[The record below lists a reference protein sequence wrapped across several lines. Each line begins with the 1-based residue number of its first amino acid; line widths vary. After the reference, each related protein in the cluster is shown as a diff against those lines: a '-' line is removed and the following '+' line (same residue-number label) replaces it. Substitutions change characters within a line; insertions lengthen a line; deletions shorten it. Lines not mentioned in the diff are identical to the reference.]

1 MSHFDICFKF
11 FFFIFL
17 TLFWLFFLTLTSTQT
32 IKVIGLIFL
41 SEPPLANWAMHM
53 HFNTIPILSGIFL
66 EGGQTPPPR
75 LYIDADL
82 PAFIGLKF
90 AFIKLFNNDPKTI
103 VSTCSFFIVLESFLF
118 RFFNKSSARI
128 KF

>member
-1 MSHFDICFKF
+1 MCHTL
-11 FFFIFL
+11 IFVL
-17 TLFWLFFLTLTSTQT
+17 NFFLHFSDPFLAFFSTLTSTQT

-118 RFFNKSSARI
+118 RFFNISSARI